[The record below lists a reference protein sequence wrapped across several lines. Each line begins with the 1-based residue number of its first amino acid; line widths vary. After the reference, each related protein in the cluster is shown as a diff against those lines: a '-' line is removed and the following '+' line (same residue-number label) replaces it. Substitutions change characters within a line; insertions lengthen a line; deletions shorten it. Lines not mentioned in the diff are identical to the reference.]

1 MTDAGK
7 KSAVTP
13 KADARPA
20 PANAASAR
28 PSAGKY
34 NLRSGNH
41 IVPREGIAGQALAV
55 VIGIMAFLAC
65 LAAGALAIVN
75 DTSSKWQS
83 DISREVTIQI
93 RPSDEAE
100 MEDAIREAS
109 RLVLTFD
116 GIARVTALD
125 DEATARLLEPWL
137 GSGLDLAELP
147 VPRLLT
153 VTVKDGASPDFGEIR
168 KALLEKVPGA
178 SLDDHRAWIDRLTR
192 MAWTMVAFG
201 MGILILVMTA
211 MVLTVVFATR
221 GAMAGNREIVDVLH
235 FVGADAA
242 FIAGEF
248 QKHILV
254 LALRG
259 AIAGG
264 FAAALIFIA
273 LGLWSSWSLA
283 TPQGDQIA
291 ALFGEF
297 ALGWAG
303 YLGIAAIIVAVSL
316 LAAATS
322 RFTVLR
328 HVGSLETYSGRE

>member
-1 MTDAGK
+1 M
-7 KSAVTP
+7 
-13 KADARPA
+13 
-20 PANAASAR
+20 
-28 PSAGKY
+28 
-34 NLRSGNH
+34 RSGNH

-75 DTSSKWQS
+75 DTSSRWQS

-93 RPSDEAE
+93 RPSDEAG
-100 MEDAIREAS
+100 MEDAIREAG
-109 RLVLTFD
+109 RLVLKFD

-125 DEATARLLEPWL
+125 DAATARLLEPWL
-137 GSGLDLAELP
+137 GSGLDLSELP

-153 VTVKDGASPDFGEIR
+153 VTVKDGANPDFAEIR
-168 KALLEKVPGA
+168 RALVDKVPGA
-178 SLDDHRAWIDRLTR
+178 SLDDHRAWVDRLTR

-211 MVLTVVFATR
+211 MVLTVIFATR

-248 QKHILV
+248 QRHILV

-259 AIAGG
+259 AVVGG
-264 FAAALIFIA
+264 FAAALIFVG

-297 ALGWAG
+297 SLGWVG
-303 YLGIAAIIVAVSL
+303 YLGIASIIVSVSL

-328 HVGSLETYSGRE
+328 HVGSLETYSGRD